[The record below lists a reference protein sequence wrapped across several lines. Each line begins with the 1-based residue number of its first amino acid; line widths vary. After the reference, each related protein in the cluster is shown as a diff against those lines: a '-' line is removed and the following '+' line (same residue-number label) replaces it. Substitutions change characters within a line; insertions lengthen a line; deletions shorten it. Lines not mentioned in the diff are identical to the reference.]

1 MSSKILQLSP
11 QASTRTRR
19 KIAVQESWSA
29 APARPLDISL
39 DLPLDLSLDIGFLR
53 AWFETESDTGQSS
66 PDDMNWGAISGMA
79 LSLAFSVICWAGV
92 AWMITR
98 VWR

>member
-19 KIAVQESWSA
+19 KIAPQDSWSA
-29 APARPLDISL
+29 APARPLDM
-39 DLPLDLSLDIGFLR
+39 PLDLSLDMGFLP
-53 AWFETESDTGQSS
+53 AWFESDPDPAQSS
-66 PDDMNWGAISGMA
+66 TRRVNWGAISGMA
-79 LSLAFSVICWAGV
+79 LSVTFSVICWAGV
-92 AWMITR
+92 AWIVTR

>member
-19 KIAVQESWSA
+19 KIAVQDCWCA
-29 APARPLDISL
+29 APARPLEISL

-53 AWFETESDTGQSS
+53 AWFESESDPGQNSTHRV
-66 PDDMNWGAISGMA
+66 NWGAISGMA
-79 LSLAFSVICWAGV
+79 LSVSFSVICWAGV
-92 AWMITR
+92 AWIVTR

>member
-19 KIAVQESWSA
+19 KIAAQDCWSA

-39 DLPLDLSLDIGFLR
+39 DLPLDLSLDMGFLR
-53 AWFETESDTGQSS
+53 AWFESESDPDQSRAEGV
-66 PDDMNWGAISGMA
+66 NWGAISGMA
-79 LSLAFSVICWAGV
+79 LSVAFSVICWAGV
-92 AWMITR
+92 FWAVSR